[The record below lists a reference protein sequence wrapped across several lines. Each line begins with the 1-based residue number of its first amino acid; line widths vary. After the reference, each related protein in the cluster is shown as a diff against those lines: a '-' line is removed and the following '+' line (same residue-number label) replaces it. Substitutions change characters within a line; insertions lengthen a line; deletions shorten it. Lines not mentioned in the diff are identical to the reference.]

1 MSAYRQRGRQ
11 ALSMMLGLSLSVPL
25 AIGTVTPALA
35 DTMSPSPEPTL
46 EETPG
51 APEAPEES
59 SAPTESPSE
68 LEEPEDDPTPEETEN
83 SEEPQALQA
92 DTNAGSGVVVTELT
106 NGGPGG
112 YHDNFIEITNTSDE
126 TVDVDGWEVYRCSG
140 AGNRAS
146 GPQVTLEGELEAG
159 EIILLAREHAQ
170 SSFTDDRSE
179 ERR

>member
-35 DTMSPSPEPTL
+35 DTMSPSSEPTL
-46 EETPG
+46 EETPE

-112 YHDNFIEITNTSDE
+112 YLDNFIEITNNSDE
-126 TVDVDGWEVYRCSG
+126 DVDVPGWVVISSHLVGC
-140 AGNRAS
+140 
-146 GPQVTLEGELEAG
+146 
-159 EIILLAREHAQ
+159 RE
-170 SSFTDDRSE
+170 S
-179 ERR
+179 